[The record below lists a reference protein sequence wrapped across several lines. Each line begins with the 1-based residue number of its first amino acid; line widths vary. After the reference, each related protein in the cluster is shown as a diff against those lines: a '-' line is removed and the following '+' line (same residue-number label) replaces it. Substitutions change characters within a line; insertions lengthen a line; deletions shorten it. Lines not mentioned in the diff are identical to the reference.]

1 MFNESVSFTAV
12 SSGNAEDRCKA
23 RGAGAREVFSGKLPV
38 ALRAEIACGT
48 FKKRELL
55 PFSRYL
61 IWVARQ
67 KRQKGPIRMTPQ
79 SARSAI

>member
-1 MFNESVSFTAV
+1 MNQ
-12 SSGNAEDRCKA
+12 NAEDQQRTGCGSQ
-23 RGAGAREVFSGKLPV
+23 RRLSGELPV
-38 ALRAEIACGT
+38 ALRAEMVCGT

-61 IWVARQ
+61 IWAAKQ

-79 SARSAI
+79 CMQSAI